1 MNDIDYKL
9 KVAAQEGDINLLYTL
24 IEEDPYV
31 LEYIDLIPFVE
42 TSLHI
47 AASMGHVQ
55 FATEIMRLKP
65 SFAWKLNQQGFSPIH
80 LALQNNQ
87 KSMVLRFVDM
97 NKELVRIKGKEG
109 LTPLHLACQSGEIDL
124 LANFL
129 FVCPNSIEDVT
140 VRGETALHIA
150 VKNEQYESLHV
161 LVGWLKTTRQRG
173 ARELEKLIL
182 NYKDETGNTIL
193 HISALNNDLKA
204 LRLLVKTK
212 INLNAKN
219 SENSTALDIAA
230 SSEIKGILLSAGAK
244 PSSKVKD
251 VSKLEDKLRSN
262 VTILDKM
269 LIYILRIR
277 KDISEE
283 QRNAFL
289 IVATLIATATYQSAL
304 SPPGGVYQGNAGDY
318 NNNVKNNT
326 SLNSKEVGKSVISEG
341 DFFTLSI
348 LNTLSLLL
356 STMTIYLLTP
366 SGLIGGLLFT
376 PIFWFAYCYVYNMRL
391 ISPTST
397 TSTFNL
403 VMVHVFNFLH
413 SSVYWSI
420 FIVYKRLKVNGK
432 DREIKIRNRLG
443 GNKW

>member
-1 MNDIDYKL
+1 M
-9 KVAAQEGDINLLYTL
+9 
-24 IEEDPYV
+24 
-31 LEYIDLIPFVE
+31 
-42 TSLHI
+42 
-47 AASMGHVQ
+47 
-55 FATEIMRLKP
+55 
-65 SFAWKLNQQGFSPIH
+65 
-80 LALQNNQ
+80 
-87 KSMVLRFVDM
+87 
-97 NKELVRIKGKEG
+97 
-109 LTPLHLACQSGEIDL
+109 
-124 LANFL
+124 
-129 FVCPNSIEDVT
+129 
-140 VRGETALHIA
+140 
-150 VKNEQYESLHV
+150 
-161 LVGWLKTTRQRG
+161 
-173 ARELEKLIL
+173 
-182 NYKDETGNTIL
+182 
-193 HISALNNDLKA
+193 
-204 LRLLVKTK
+204 VKTK

-219 SENSTALDIAA
+219 SENSTALDVAESAA
-230 SSEIKGILLSAGAK
+230 IKGILLSAGAK

-262 VTILDKM
+262 VRFLDKM

-304 SPPGGVYQGNAGDY
+304 SPPGGVYQGNAGD
-318 NNNVKNNT
+318 NNNVKNTT
-326 SLNSKEVGKSVISEG
+326 SLNSKEIGKSVISEG

-391 ISPTST
+391 ISPTSA

-432 DREIKIRNRLG
+432 DREIKIRNRIG